1 MLVMAQALPA
11 WLSGQSP
18 EESRHPLA
26 EVNTPWIETRP
37 SISLDG
43 SMLYFSRLGYPSNM
57 GTADEADIWVC
68 YVSQD
73 SITSSPVNVGAPINS
88 VFPDYLVGNG
98 ISGDFLQAMRLEELP
113 SFFSVEGNPRQRSV
127 EELPSPALFFPDA
140 SDYFISSNKRLLFF
154 SMASPDGLGGQDIYL
169 AHREPDGSWGKAR
182 NLGAAIN
189 SRGDETAPFLAAD
202 GKTLYFSSDGRGG
215 FGGKDLFVSFSMS
228 DEHWNEWTI
237 PQNLG
242 PGINAATDERYPTLP
257 ASGRQL
263 FFVVQVPGT
272 DSSDL
277 YRALLP
283 QIFRPQP
290 TLIVSGLDH
299 SQLQIRRADPELGFL
314 PDLYVTL
321 EEAAGKFQLALPTGS
336 NVTITAE
343 EPGYFWCTHTL
354 ELGYEPMESLDR
366 DSMFT
371 STLSNNPEYLSR
383 EAELIQLHQE
393 WIEKRESV
401 ATIAQN
407 QNRLLEVIRHKTLQ
421 MPLISPDPSLE
432 VNRILLML
440 SALPDT
446 FVQQISKVLNEKLSA
461 LQHPDSLLA
470 GKTERENLLS
480 PEAEKQLNQQLVF
493 DLKTYIDAHN
503 RQELLEQQQV
513 LLELAVKER
522 TESQITMERQ
532 VSRKT
537 KEEGRTTPL
546 QNVNPSRA
554 DKAQPFKQ
562 LFLTCPKIPV
572 QAGSKMILQSIYFEE
587 NTAVLKSSAENELQ
601 RLIDFLK
608 KNATIVLEIGAHTH
622 TQLAHAFA
630 DPISARR
637 AKAVVDYIAEHGID
651 RNRMLAAGYGKKQ
664 PLVLPDT
671 DPEQQKIN
679 QRIEIRI
686 LK

>member
-1 MLVMAQALPA
+1 
-11 WLSGQSP
+11 
-18 EESRHPLA
+18 
-26 EVNTPWIETRP
+26 
-37 SISLDG
+37 
-43 SMLYFSRLGYPSNM
+43 
-57 GTADEADIWVC
+57 
-68 YVSQD
+68 
-73 SITSSPVNVGAPINS
+73 
-88 VFPDYLVGNG
+88 
-98 ISGDFLQAMRLEELP
+98 
-113 SFFSVEGNPRQRSV
+113 
-127 EELPSPALFFPDA
+127 
-140 SDYFISSNKRLLFF
+140 
-154 SMASPDGLGGQDIYL
+154 
-169 AHREPDGSWGKAR
+169 
-182 NLGAAIN
+182 
-189 SRGDETAPFLAAD
+189 
-202 GKTLYFSSDGRGG
+202 
-215 FGGKDLFVSFSMS
+215 
-228 DEHWNEWTI
+228 
-237 PQNLG
+237 
-242 PGINAATDERYPTLP
+242 
-257 ASGRQL
+257 
-263 FFVVQVPGT
+263 
-272 DSSDL
+272 
-277 YRALLP
+277 
-283 QIFRPQP
+283 
-290 TLIVSGLDH
+290 
-299 SQLQIRRADPELGFL
+299 
-314 PDLYVTL
+314 
-321 EEAAGKFQLALPTGS
+321 
-336 NVTITAE
+336 
-343 EPGYFWCTHTL
+343 
-354 ELGYEPMESLDR
+354 
-366 DSMFT
+366 
-371 STLSNNPEYLSR
+371 LSR
-383 EAELIQLHQE
+383 EAELIQLHEE
-393 WIEKRESV
+393 WVEKRESV
-401 ATIAQN
+401 ATIARDQN
-407 QNRLLEVIRHKTLQ
+407 ILLEVIRQKTLQ
-421 MPLISPDPSLE
+421 IPLISPDPSLE

-470 GKTERENLLS
+470 GKTEREDLLS

-503 RQELLEQQQV
+503 RQELLEQQQG
-513 LLELAVKER
+513 LLELAVKEG

-554 DKAQPFKQ
+554 DKAQPFEQ

-608 KNATIVLEIGAHTH
+608 KNATIVLEIGVHTH

-630 DPISARR
+630 DPISVRR